1 MKKPDS
7 VVRIPCKSVSGFFK
21 HWFRF
26 LKPLHKLTDR
36 EIDVISSFA
45 TQRHE
50 LSKVIQDESIL
61 DKYTMNSDTKK
72 KVREECNLSPQNF
85 QVIMSNLRKHQIII
99 DNKVNPRYMP
109 NLNQDAKTFQL
120 MLHFE
125 IDEVS

>member
-1 MKKPDS
+1 MKKPDGLI
-7 VVRIPCKSVSGFFK
+7 RIPCNSVKDFFK

-45 TQRHE
+45 IQRYE
-50 LSKVIQDESIL
+50 LSKVIQDTDIL

-72 KVREECNLSPQNF
+72 KVREECDISLQNF
-85 QVIMSNLRKHQIII
+85 QVIMSNLRKHQVIV
-99 DNKVNPRYMP
+99 DNRINPRYIP
-109 NLNQDAKTFQL
+109 NLDEEAKTFQL

-125 IDEVS
+125 IE